1 MHTYSTDIIEATYNG
16 TRTIPNAQ
24 HFAVYSINWL
34 SAIWFKYLKFQIY
47 RQVFCFADFN
57 VNNIRPLV
65 PLVIICKPSGFF
77 NFKPAY
83 LLVKATRSRSDEERR
98 NGRRLSSSS
107 TLQVEICFCVSSR
120 VISSAVCNG
129 NLPHTHF
136 AMCLVY
142 TYRYLLGPGK
152 LFFPPCLKA
161 IEYIDW
167 SFMAMFLLLQD
178 NLLVNSCSLAQTVI
192 IYAYGASCLTCQH
205 LPSVYLVSTSI
216 VHVFPTMTR

>member
-83 LLVKATRSRSDEERR
+83 LLVKATRSRSDEDRR

-136 AMCLVY
+136 AMCLGD

-161 IEYIDW
+161 IEYID
-167 SFMAMFLLLQD
+167 
-178 NLLVNSCSLAQTVI
+178 
-192 IYAYGASCLTCQH
+192 
-205 LPSVYLVSTSI
+205 
-216 VHVFPTMTR
+216 